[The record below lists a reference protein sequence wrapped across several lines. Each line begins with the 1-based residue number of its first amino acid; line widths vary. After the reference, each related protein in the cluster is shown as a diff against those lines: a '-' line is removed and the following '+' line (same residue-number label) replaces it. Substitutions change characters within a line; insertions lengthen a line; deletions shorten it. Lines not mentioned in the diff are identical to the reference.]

1 MTGDSD
7 LAECAECLCLS
18 ARRTARALTRS
29 YDQALRPHGL
39 RITQFSILTM
49 LALAGPLPLR
59 VLGAK
64 QSLERTTLVR
74 SLARLEAAGWV
85 EVRKGAGG
93 PADIVAI
100 TPAGR
105 DKLIVA
111 KPAWAAAQAAAL
123 ESLGPSAVAAMSAIS
138 NPRSR

>member
-1 MTGDSD
+1 
-7 LAECAECLCLS
+7 LS

-64 QSLERTTLVR
+64 QSLERTTLLR
-74 SLARLEAAGWV
+74 SLARLAAAGWV
-85 EVRKGAGG
+85 DIRKGAGG

-105 DKLIVA
+105 DKLIAV
-111 KPAWAAAQAAAL
+111 KPAWAAAQASAL
-123 ESLGPSAVAAMSAIS
+123 DSLGPEAAAAI
-138 NPRSR
+138 RSISRRP